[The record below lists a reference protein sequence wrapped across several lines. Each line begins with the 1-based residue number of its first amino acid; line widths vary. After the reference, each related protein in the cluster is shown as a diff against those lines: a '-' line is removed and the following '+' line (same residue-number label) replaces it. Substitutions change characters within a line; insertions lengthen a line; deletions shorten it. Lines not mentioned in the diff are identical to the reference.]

1 MQILVVDD
9 AIVARKMVQRHLSGS
24 PFAGAKLLEAS
35 SAEQGLELFDQNTT
49 VVMSDW
55 NMPGM
60 DGIEF
65 VKRIREQEAAWGR
78 GPNELVPIIMITT
91 EGTAKKV
98 NLAKESGVNEY
109 IVKPFS
115 AETLI
120 NTLHNVVP
128 LIRAG

>member
-1 MQILVVDD
+1 MRILVVDD
-9 AIVARKMVQRHLSGS
+9 AIVARKMVLRHLSGS
-24 PFAGAKLLEAS
+24 PYSSATLIEAT
-35 SAEQGLELFDQNTT
+35 SAEQGLELFDQEIS

-65 VKRIREQEAAWGR
+65 VKRIRIQEKEWGR
-78 GPNELVPIIMITT
+78 DDNSQVPIIMITT

-98 NLAKESGVNEY
+98 NIAKESGVNEY

-115 AETLI
+115 ADQLIHTL
-120 NTLHNVVP
+120 NNVVE
-128 LIRAG
+128 

>member
-1 MQILVVDD
+1 MQILIVDD
-9 AIVARKMVQRHLSGS
+9 AIVARKMVLRHLAGS
-24 PFAGAKLLEAS
+24 PFSSATLLEAS
-35 SAEQGLELFDQNTT
+35 SAEQGLELFNQDIQ

-65 VKRIREQEAAWGR
+65 VKRIREIETGWERSEAQR
-78 GPNELVPIIMITT
+78 VPIIMITT

-115 AETLI
+115 AEQLI
-120 NTLHNVVP
+120 NTLNNV
-128 LIRAG
+128 IEA